1 MIVSVNEANLPEAA
15 AVHSASWQESHRA
28 FCAPDFVAQH
38 SPARQEAYLRAKIKA
53 GASVF
58 MLVLDRPVGIVSVT
72 RNLIEDL
79 YVLPAMQRRGYGSLL
94 LRYAI
99 DQCQGTPTLWVL
111 ENNVGAA
118 RLYQRCG
125 FVPTGRTNRISGKI
139 AEIEYCLYDEHD

>member
-38 SPARQEAYLRAKIKA
+38 SPSRQEAYLRAKIKA

-58 MLVLDRPVGIVSVT
+58 MLVLDRPVGVVSVT

-79 YVLPAMQRRGYGSLL
+79 YVLPQKQRMGYGTKLL
-94 LRYAI
+94 KFAAG
-99 DQCQGTPTLWVL
+99 QCTGTPSLWIL
-111 ENNVGAA
+111 ENNVNAK
-118 RLYQRCG
+118 RFYHRMG
-125 FVPTGRTNRISGKI
+125 FKETGRKNVITDRLD
-139 AEIEYCLYDEHD
+139 EIEYALTQIPV